1 MAGNRQKYDRN
12 MIEIAEKS
20 KSVKTFDSILDFTL
34 LFFLFWVP
42 AGLFFWL
49 TFSIFENIIKAKY
62 SIIENKKRNISVY
75 RQDLTGAICMAAKM
89 CS

>member
-1 MAGNRQKYDRN
+1 

-49 TFSIFENIIKAKY
+49 TFSILENIIKAKY